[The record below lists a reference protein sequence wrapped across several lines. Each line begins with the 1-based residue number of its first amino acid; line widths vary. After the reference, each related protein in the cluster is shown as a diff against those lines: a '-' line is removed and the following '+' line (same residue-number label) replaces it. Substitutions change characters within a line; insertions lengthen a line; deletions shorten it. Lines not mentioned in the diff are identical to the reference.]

1 MYCEINIVWFAFKHD
16 VRRNR
21 DRKGRVS
28 IRSRRVV
35 RSASQVYIVLSIRQY
50 MSRRC
55 PSGHWF
61 SCGHSPRCW
70 CWAVAIY
77 SSESLTYYLLRLNL
91 CSLHFTETR
100 RPLCYLDR
108 LLCRRPFRRPHY
120 ALHSI
125 CPFVCLSVPCLHI
138 TPAWKALQR
147 AFFAQVFRSQI
158 NIMKTHNIETIIFL
172 WKTIWTSNTVKLWS
186 TRSSHIPH
194 TFHISKQKV
203 KDQGYKVNFTT

>member
-55 PSGHWF
+55 PSGHRF

-77 SSESLTYYLLRLNL
+77 SSESLTQSLLIAFHWNTTSTLLSRQVIMPP
-91 CSLHFTETR
+91 SLQEATLRTAFN
-100 RPLCYLDR
+100 
-108 LLCRRPFRRPHY
+108 
-120 ALHSI
+120 
-125 CPFVCLSVPCLHI
+125 LSVCMSVSSV
-138 TPAWKALQR
+138 PAHNSSMKSSTKSVLR
-147 AFFAQVFRSQI
+147 ASFQVTDQ
-158 NIMKTHNIETIIFL
+158 HNEDT
-172 WKTIWTSNTVKLWS
+172 
-186 TRSSHIPH
+186 
-194 TFHISKQKV
+194 
-203 KDQGYKVNFTT
+203 